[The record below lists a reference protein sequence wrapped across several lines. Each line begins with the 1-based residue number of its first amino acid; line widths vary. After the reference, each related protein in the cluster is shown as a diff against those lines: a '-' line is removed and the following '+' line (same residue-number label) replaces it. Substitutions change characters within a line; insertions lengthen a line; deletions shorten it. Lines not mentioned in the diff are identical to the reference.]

1 MISPLVSV
9 TLVTYNSAATI
20 IEALESVKAQTYSN
34 IELIIS
40 DDSSTDATIA
50 ICQDW
55 IDQNRV
61 RFARVELITAEKN
74 TGTAG
79 NLNRAEALCQGK
91 WVKFLAGDDLLMS
104 NCIQDCVNYV
114 RKNPEAKVIFG
125 RAKAFG
131 ASQEEC
137 EKWDKNIDNSSL
149 ALPAEQL
156 LHKLYHGN
164 CISAVSYFYN
174 RNAIG
179 ELNIHNDERIPL
191 LEDWPKWIN
200 MLRAGI
206 KFHFVD
212 EVLVKYRLNGISTG
226 KRSSLKYFESE
237 RLFRFYY
244 LYPAWMQEDA
254 DMAVKRIVQE
264 ECNLYKQLLE
274 AESEDAGLIHKQRD
288 EYRQQYEKYYEQ
300 YTQIHNSWAY
310 RIGKMI
316 LKPFTFLRKLRNV

>member
-40 DDSSTDATIA
+40 DDCSTDATIA

-55 IDQNRV
+55 INQNRV

-91 WVKFLAGDDLLMS
+91 WVKFLAGDDLLMP

-174 RNAIG
+174 RHAIN
-179 ELNIHNDERIPL
+179 ELNIRNDERIPL

-237 RLFRFYY
+237 RLMRFYY
-244 LYPAWMQEDA
+244 LYPEWMQEDA
-254 DMAVKRIVQE
+254 DMAVKHIVEE

-288 EYRQQYEKYYEQ
+288 EYRQQYEKYFEQ
-300 YTQIHNSWAY
+300 YTHIHNSWAY

-316 LKPFTFLRKLRNV
+316 LKPFNYLRKLRNV